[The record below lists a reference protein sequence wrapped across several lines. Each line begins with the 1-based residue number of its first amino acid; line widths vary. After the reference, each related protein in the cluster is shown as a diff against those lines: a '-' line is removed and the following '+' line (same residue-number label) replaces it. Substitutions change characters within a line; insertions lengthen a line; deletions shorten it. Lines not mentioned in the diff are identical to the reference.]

1 MWAAAPYYPAYAES
15 ASYFQSRLF
24 AWQHGLGSKP
34 PEPSREQ
41 PVIEMVTSPNN
52 PDGAT
57 REARVTPSE
66 HAYTVYDRVSPQP

>member
-1 MWAAAPYYPAYAES
+1 MDS

-24 AWQHGLGSKP
+24 AWQEADAP

-66 HAYTVYDRVSPQP
+66 HAYTVYDHV

>member
-1 MWAAAPYYPAYAES
+1 MDS
-15 ASYFQSRLF
+15 ASYIQSRLF
-24 AWQHGLGSKP
+24 GWQDGVGSQP
-34 PEPSREQ
+34 PEPSRDQ

-66 HAYTVYDRVSPQP
+66 HTYTVYDRV

>member
-1 MWAAAPYYPAYAES
+1 MDS
-15 ASYFQSRLF
+15 ASYIQSRLF
-24 AWQHGLGSKP
+24 GWQDGMGSQP

-66 HAYTVYDRVSPQP
+66 HTYTVYDRV